1 MSLKEVEVE
10 LAKEEHE
17 ALLRGINVH
26 SSSSCVFLVLGLQ
39 IKDSQYVLYLA

>member
-17 ALLRGINVH
+17 ALSRGVNVH

-39 IKDSQYVLYLA
+39 IEDSQYVSYFA